1 MSLISCPEC
10 NKEVSDTAKSCPH
23 CGYNIE
29 KYITDSRKV
38 EVTSKV
44 SETSVPK
51 NNSKTGVIIAIVAI
65 ILIAIISVFVI
76 KQKKQDEYALMNLD
90 LLVSHT
96 EDIQEYRAYA
106 VMEIDGKYYYHD
118 AGASQ
123 AVAKISQRLSNLD
136 ICIEYIDEHYSESK
150 SAIDEEIEKITSYS
164 CRTWDEYRERL
175 NTNYYIDADMTNNE
189 RAEEIVSRYA
199 DRMVD

>member
-1 MSLISCPEC
+1 MSLINCPEC

-29 KYITDSRKV
+29 KYIADSQHK
-38 EVTSKV
+38 EVVTNK
-44 SETSVPK
+44 SEAPEIK
-51 NNSKTGVIIAIVAI
+51 KPSKTGLIIGIIALIFIVIIT
-65 ILIAIISVFVI
+65 ILVV
-76 KQKKQDEYALMNLD
+76 KQKKQDEYALINLD

-96 EDIQEYRAYA
+96 EDIQEYREYA

-123 AVAKISQRLSNLD
+123 AVNKISQRLSNLD
-136 ICIEYIDEHYSESK
+136 ICVDYLDEHYSDSK

-164 CRTWDEYRERL
+164 CRTWEEYRERL
-175 NTNYYIDADMTNNE
+175 NTNYYIDSDMTNNE

-199 DRMVD
+199 NRKLD